1 MTDSFSAL
9 HPALTFCYFAA
20 VLLLTMFVLHPVFL
34 ALSLLGALGYCAQLR
49 GWRSLWR
56 TLGRLVPFLVLM
68 AALNALFN
76 HAGVTM
82 LFYLPNGNP
91 VTREALCYGAAAAAM
106 FAAVIL
112 WFQCCST
119 VMTADKYLYVF
130 GSVLPS
136 VSLLLS
142 MALRFVPKFTAHM
155 RAVAAAQASL
165 GCGTREGGAWQRL
178 RSGARV
184 LSVTVSWALESG
196 IPARRRAQRRAC
208 ARACGRVRGHRPRR
222 VVCALLPVDAHRQR
236 RRARRGVRGVL
247 CAAVLF
253 AAAARWKGGADMAS
267 FALEHLTF
275 SYPGQ
280 TRPALDD
287 LTLTI
292 PEGAVTVLC
301 GESGSGKSTLL
312 RQLKTC
318 LTPHGET
325 GGTVRFGDAL
335 LKDIP
340 FAEQARR
347 IGFVLQHPD
356 DQIVTDKVFH
366 ELAFGLESLGCDEAA
381 MRLRVAE
388 MASYF
393 GIADWFERDVHT
405 LSGGQK
411 QMLNLASVVVMRPDV
426 LILDEPTSQLDPI
439 AASTFLHTL
448 RKLNEELGLTIL
460 LSEQRLEEAV
470 PLADHLIV
478 LEQGRLLA
486 AGAPQEAA
494 AAVRGH
500 AIFSPRPMPDASPVP
515 MDTPPVLTVRDGWFR
530 YAQNAPDVLRGFS
543 LTLRPGELYA
553 LTGSNGG
560 GKTTALGVLAGQLRL
575 YRGSVY
581 LDGKK
586 QRALQPLRDGIAA
599 VPQDPRTLFTADTVR
614 ADLASLGRDAA
625 LLDAVVQQMA
635 LAPLLERHPFDLS
648 GGEQQR
654 AALAKVLLMQP
665 RVLLLDEPTKGM
677 DGAFKAEFGALLR
690 TLCAQG
696 TAVCIVSHDVEF
708 CAQYADRCGLLFRG
722 EVVTENDPR
731 AFFSGNYFYTTAAAR
746 IARTAAPGAVLCEEV
761 VQCLTD

>member
-1 MTDSFSAL
+1 
-9 HPALTFCYFAA
+9 
-20 VLLLTMFVLHPVFL
+20 
-34 ALSLLGALGYCAQLR
+34 
-49 GWRSLWR
+49 
-56 TLGRLVPFLVLM
+56 
-68 AALNALFN
+68 
-76 HAGVTM
+76 
-82 LFYLPNGNP
+82 
-91 VTREALCYGAAAAAM
+91 
-106 FAAVIL
+106 
-112 WFQCCST
+112 
-119 VMTADKYLYVF
+119 
-130 GSVLPS
+130 
-136 VSLLLS
+136 
-142 MALRFVPKFTAHM
+142 
-155 RAVAAAQASL
+155 
-165 GCGTREGGAWQRL
+165 
-178 RSGARV
+178 
-184 LSVTVSWALESG
+184 
-196 IPARRRAQRRAC
+196 
-208 ARACGRVRGHRPRR
+208 
-222 VVCALLPVDAHRQR
+222 
-236 RRARRGVRGVL
+236 
-247 CAAVLF
+247 
-253 AAAARWKGGADMAS
+253 MAS

-366 ELAFGLESLGCDEAA
+366 ELAFGLESLGCDETA

-393 GIADWFERDVHT
+393 GIADWFERDVQT

-478 LEQGRLLA
+478 LERGRLLA
-486 AGAPQEAA
+486 SGAPQEAA

-500 AIFSPRPMPDASPVP
+500 AIFSAMPTAARIAAALGAPEHLPLTVREGRAYLRRYAQHPLQETKSAPAQAQ
-515 MDTPPVLTVRDGWFR
+515 PVLRVRDGWFR
-530 YAQNAPDVLRGFS
+530 YAQNAPDVLRNFS

-553 LTGSNGG
+553 LTGSNGS

-599 VPQDPRTLFTADTVR
+599 VPQDPRALFTADTVR

-625 LLDAVVQQMA
+625 LLDTVVQQMA

-731 AFFSGNYFYTTAAAR
+731 TFFSGNYFYTTAAAR
-746 IARTAAPGAVLCEEV
+746 IARTAAPGAVLCEESRRLTRRTWVTLGILLLAIPALMAVFVCVWDERKYYLTSLLLVGLMFVPFVLRFEGRRPQARELVLLSTMTALAVAGRAAFYWLPQCKPVCAIVILTAVAFTPEAGFVTGAAAGLISNFFFGQGPWTPWQMLGFGLVGFVGGVLFSGRRVRLVPLLIYGFLSVFVLYGVLLDTASMLMYNAAPSWQLWLATCASGV
-761 VQCLTD
+761 VFNLIHACSTAVFLLVLYKPLLSKLARVKEKYGLLE

>member
-1 MTDSFSAL
+1 M
-9 HPALTFCYFAA
+9 C
-20 VLLLTMFVLHPVFL
+20 
-34 ALSLLGALGYCAQLR
+34 LG
-49 GWRSLWR
+49 
-56 TLGRLVPFLVLM
+56 
-68 AALNALFN
+68 
-76 HAGVTM
+76 
-82 LFYLPNGNP
+82 
-91 VTREALCYGAAAAAM
+91 
-106 FAAVIL
+106 
-112 WFQCCST
+112 
-119 VMTADKYLYVF
+119 
-130 GSVLPS
+130 
-136 VSLLLS
+136 
-142 MALRFVPKFTAHM
+142 
-155 RAVAAAQASL
+155 
-165 GCGTREGGAWQRL
+165 GTR
-178 RSGARV
+178 
-184 LSVTVSWALESG
+184 
-196 IPARRRAQRRAC
+196 
-208 ARACGRVRGHRPRR
+208 
-222 VVCALLPVDAHRQR
+222 
-236 RRARRGVRGVL
+236 
-247 CAAVLF
+247 
-253 AAAARWKGGADMAS
+253 
-267 FALEHLTF
+267 
-275 SYPGQ
+275 
-280 TRPALDD
+280 
-287 LTLTI
+287 
-292 PEGAVTVLC
+292 
-301 GESGSGKSTLL
+301 
-312 RQLKTC
+312 
-318 LTPHGET
+318 
-325 GGTVRFGDAL
+325 

-366 ELAFGLESLGCDEAA
+366 ELAFGLESLGCEEKT

-393 GIADWFERDVHT
+393 GIADWFERDVGA

-500 AIFSPRPMPDASPVP
+500 AIFSAMPTAARIAAALGETERLPLTVRAGRAYLQRFSPRPMPDAPPAPV
-515 MDTPPVLTVRDGWFR
+515 DAPPVLTVRDGWFR
-530 YAQNAPDVLRGFS
+530 YAQGSADVLRNFS

-553 LTGSNGG
+553 LTGSNGS
-560 GKTTALGVLAGQLRL
+560 GKTTALGVLSGRLRL

-581 LDGKK
+581 LDGKR
-586 QRALQPLRDGIAA
+586 QRALQPLRDGHRRRAA
-599 VPQDPRTLFTADTVR
+599 GPAHALRGRHGARRSRFAR
-614 ADLASLGRDAA
+614 RDAA
-625 LLDAVVQQMA
+625 LVDTVVRQMA
-635 LAPLLERHPFDLS
+635 LAPLLDRHPFDLS

-677 DGAFKAEFGALLR
+677 DGAFKADFGALLR
-690 TLCAQG
+690 ALCAQG
-696 TAVCIVSHDVEF
+696 AAVCIVSHDVEF

-722 EVVTENDPR
+722 EVVTENAAR

-746 IARTAAPGAVLCEEV
+746 IARTAAPGAVLCGEV

>member
-1 MTDSFSAL
+1 
-9 HPALTFCYFAA
+9 
-20 VLLLTMFVLHPVFL
+20 
-34 ALSLLGALGYCAQLR
+34 
-49 GWRSLWR
+49 
-56 TLGRLVPFLVLM
+56 
-68 AALNALFN
+68 
-76 HAGVTM
+76 
-82 LFYLPNGNP
+82 
-91 VTREALCYGAAAAAM
+91 
-106 FAAVIL
+106 
-112 WFQCCST
+112 
-119 VMTADKYLYVF
+119 
-130 GSVLPS
+130 
-136 VSLLLS
+136 
-142 MALRFVPKFTAHM
+142 
-155 RAVAAAQASL
+155 
-165 GCGTREGGAWQRL
+165 
-178 RSGARV
+178 
-184 LSVTVSWALESG
+184 
-196 IPARRRAQRRAC
+196 
-208 ARACGRVRGHRPRR
+208 
-222 VVCALLPVDAHRQR
+222 
-236 RRARRGVRGVL
+236 
-247 CAAVLF
+247 
-253 AAAARWKGGADMAS
+253 MAS

-366 ELAFGLESLGCDEAA
+366 ELAFGLESLGCDEKT

-478 LEQGRLLA
+478 LERGRLLA
-486 AGAPQEAA
+486 SGAPQEAA

-500 AIFSPRPMPDASPVP
+500 AIFSAMPTAARIAAALGAPEHLPLTVREGRAYLRGYAQHPLPEAKSAP
-515 MDTPPVLTVRDGWFR
+515 TQAQPVLRVRDGWFR

-543 LTLRPGELYA
+543 LALRPGELYA
-553 LTGSNGG
+553 LTGSNGS

-599 VPQDPRTLFTADTVR
+599 VPQDPRTLFAADTVR
-614 ADLASLGRDAA
+614 ADLASLGRDDDDA
-625 LLDAVVQQMA
+625 LVDTVVQQMA

-690 TLCAQG
+690 KLCAQG

-761 VQCLTD
+761 VQCLAD

>member
-1 MTDSFSAL
+1 
-9 HPALTFCYFAA
+9 
-20 VLLLTMFVLHPVFL
+20 
-34 ALSLLGALGYCAQLR
+34 
-49 GWRSLWR
+49 
-56 TLGRLVPFLVLM
+56 
-68 AALNALFN
+68 
-76 HAGVTM
+76 
-82 LFYLPNGNP
+82 
-91 VTREALCYGAAAAAM
+91 
-106 FAAVIL
+106 
-112 WFQCCST
+112 
-119 VMTADKYLYVF
+119 
-130 GSVLPS
+130 
-136 VSLLLS
+136 
-142 MALRFVPKFTAHM
+142 
-155 RAVAAAQASL
+155 
-165 GCGTREGGAWQRL
+165 
-178 RSGARV
+178 
-184 LSVTVSWALESG
+184 
-196 IPARRRAQRRAC
+196 
-208 ARACGRVRGHRPRR
+208 
-222 VVCALLPVDAHRQR
+222 
-236 RRARRGVRGVL
+236 
-247 CAAVLF
+247 
-253 AAAARWKGGADMAS
+253 MAS

-325 GGTVRFGDAL
+325 GGTVCLGGTR

-366 ELAFGLESLGCDEAA
+366 ELAFGLESLGCDEKT

-478 LEQGRLLA
+478 LERGRLLA
-486 AGAPQEAA
+486 SGAPRTAA

-500 AIFSPRPMPDASPVP
+500 AIFSAMPTAARIAAALGAPEHLPLTVREGRAYLRGYAQHPLPEAKSAP
-515 MDTPPVLTVRDGWFR
+515 TQAQPVLRVRDGWFR

-543 LTLRPGELYA
+543 LALRPGELYA
-553 LTGSNGG
+553 LTGSNGS

-599 VPQDPRTLFTADTVR
+599 VPQDPRTLFAADTVR
-614 ADLASLGRDAA
+614 ADLASLGRDDDDA
-625 LLDAVVQQMA
+625 LVDTVVQQMA

-677 DGAFKAEFGALLR
+677 DGACKAEFGALLR

-761 VQCLTD
+761 VQCLAD